1 MTMMRTLSLGYSPC
15 PNDTYIFYAL
25 THGKVAIPGHT
36 IAERL
41 EDVETLN
48 QLALD
53 GLLDLTKISYHAFG
67 HLRDRYALLCSGS
80 ALGRGCGPLVISPEA
95 TEMKKL
101 RGKRIAIPGK
111 LTTANLLLQLYGT
124 GYEDLLI
131 LPFDQIM
138 PALMRSEAD
147 AGVIIHESRF
157 TYHQAGFYEV
167 IDLGAWWEKDSGL
180 PIPLGGILARRDL
193 GKETIQLIDRAI
205 RASLEYAQEHPQ
217 EPRAYIKSHA
227 QELNDEVI
235 DAHINLYV
243 NDFSLDLGEEGIAA
257 VETLLARAEDR
268 GLIPKSGEP
277 LFGVARNAERGTREV
292 RSKEQTK

>member
-1 MTMMRTLSLGYSPC
+1 MTRAMTENTTRAMTRTLSLGYSPC

-25 THGKVAIPGHT
+25 THNKVRFPGHA
-36 IAERL
+36 IAARL

-48 QLALD
+48 QQALD

-67 HLRDRYALLCSGS
+67 HLRDRYALLHSGS
-80 ALGRGCGPLVISPEA
+80 ALGRGCGPLIIAPSA
-95 TEMKKL
+95 TDMHSL

-131 LPFDQIM
+131 TPFDQIM
-138 PALMRSEAD
+138 PALKRGDAD

-157 TYHQAGFYEV
+157 TYRAAGFYEV
-167 IDLGAWWEKDSGL
+167 LDLGAWWEKDSGL

-193 GKETIQLIDRAI
+193 GGETIALVDRAV
-205 RASLEYAQEHPQ
+205 RASLEYARQHPQ
-217 EPRAYIKSHA
+217 EPRAYIKDHA
-227 QELNDEVI
+227 QELDDQVI

-243 NDFSLDLGEEGIAA
+243 NDFSLDLGEEGITA
-257 VETLLARAEDR
+257 VETLLARAEARD
-268 GLIPKSGEP
+268 LIPKCSEP
-277 LFGVARNAERGTREV
+277 LFLN
-292 RSKEQTK
+292 